1 MAATVAADFVFQP
14 KVWKDHVA
22 AYFDDKLVFG
32 ALAMRD
38 DTLTQAPGTTVNF
51 PYFKQIGGV
60 EEPAEAAALSVDS
73 LSDDSFSAS
82 VKEVGKAVGVKK
94 KAFKVSAA
102 QTERVIQ
109 EITSQMARR
118 HAEKVDDDLLT
129 EMSTVGNYVDGF
141 TATVAADT
149 LNVRTVLK
157 AKIAA
162 FGDHQEDAIAIQ
174 MHSKQLYDLMSDS
187 TSGFLKA
194 DANDPMYSVPGFS
207 GRLFG
212 MALFISDK
220 MPNNGGVQIDGKDA
234 YQAFIHK
241 MDPYGILL
249 KQDMEMES
257 DYDLLN
263 REWLFTS
270 NQWYAVKS
278 FHAKISSLDL
288 KTARMTTTVSI

>member
-14 KVWKDHVA
+14 KVWKDHVS
-22 AYFDDKLVFG
+22 AYFDDKLLFG
-32 ALAMRD
+32 AIAMRD
-38 DTLTQAPGTTVNF
+38 DSLTAQPGTTQNF
-51 PYFKQIGGV
+51 PYFKQIGVV
-60 EEPAEAAALSVDS
+60 EEPAETASLAVDS
-73 LSDDSFSAS
+73 LSDDSFSAT

-102 QTERVIQ
+102 NTERIIA
-109 EITSQMARR
+109 EITSQMGRR
-118 HAEKVDDDLLT
+118 HAEKIDDDLLT
-129 EMSTVGNYVDGF
+129 EMSTVGSYVDGF

-149 LNVRTVLK
+149 LNVRSVLK
-157 AKIAA
+157 ALVVG
-162 FGDHQEDAIAIQ
+162 FGDHHEDAIAIQ

-194 DANDPMYSVPGFS
+194 DANDPMYNVPGFS

-212 MALFISDK
+212 MAIFVSDK
-220 MPNNGGVQIDGKDA
+220 IPNNGGVQIDSKDA
-234 YQAFIHK
+234 YNAFIHK

-257 DYDLLN
+257 DYDLLA

-278 FHAKISSLDL
+278 FHAKISALDY
-288 KTARMTTTVSI
+288 KTVRMTTTVSL

>member
-1 MAATVAADFVFQP
+1 MSATVSTDFVFQP
-14 KVWKDHVA
+14 KVWKDHVS
-22 AYFDDKLVFG
+22 AYFDDKLLFG
-32 ALAMRD
+32 AIAMRD
-38 DTLTQAPGTTVNF
+38 DSLVAQPGTTQNF
-51 PYFKQIGGV
+51 PYFKQIGAV
-60 EEPAEAAALSVDS
+60 EEPLETDALAVDA
-73 LSDDSFSAS
+73 LSDDSFSAT

-102 QTERVIQ
+102 NTERIIQ
-109 EITSQMARR
+109 EITSQMGRR
-118 HAEKVDDDLLT
+118 HAEKIDDDLLT
-129 EMSTVGNYVDGF
+129 EFSTGGNYVQGF
-141 TATVAADT
+141 TATAAADT

-157 AKIAA
+157 ALVVG
-162 FGDHQEDAIAIQ
+162 FGDHHEDAIAIQ

-212 MALFISDK
+212 MAIFVSDK
-220 MPNNGGVQIDGKDA
+220 IPANGSQIDSKDA
-234 YQAFIHK
+234 YHAFIHK

-278 FHAKISSLDL
+278 FHAKISALDY
-288 KTARMTTTVSI
+288 KTVRMTTTVSI